1 MAVPKKRTSKMKK
14 RQRFANW
21 KSKANLVAIN
31 ALSKAKMILSQR
43 SNYISQVTN
52 VVDNDN

>member
-21 KSKANLVAIN
+21 KSKANLAAIN